1 MCSINGFLL
10 VMARKVFRQPRS
22 RSPSLQNK
30 SFSLTRTPPGA
41 LAEASPAA
49 AAAAEAEEKHKRISV
64 NARHLRININLYS
77 FVNITKGLYKI
88 N

>member
-1 MCSINGFLL
+1 MGFCWLWHEKYSGSPEAVARRCKTNPFHLL
-10 VMARKVFRQPRS
+10 ALLGGRQRQ
-22 RSPSLQNK
+22 RQ
-30 SFSLTRTPPGA
+30 RRRQQQQQQRQ
-41 LAEASPAA
+41 
-49 AAAAEAEEKHKRISV
+49 HKRISV

>member
-49 AAAAEAEEKHKRISV
+49 AAEAEEKHKRISV